1 MTQEVQVQRAT
12 PMRLDVGL
20 TPGRRKANQ
29 LFKIAV
35 NNLDAMGKP
44 EAKKLDVDI
53 GLVYSLGPKFPE
65 YRLTSPEAE
74 HTITNLMK
82 HLEQRI
88 QKRQVLL
95 NDYNAKGETVHIVN
109 KLMTSVTRLCY
120 ILGDAFRAALVQ
132 MERDS
137 FNLKSE
143 NASLTAMLHNERQK
157 VIAYE
162 EKMVQYEDTVSE
174 LSRQVKSRESL
185 IREMKGQLN
194 QKQQVICQKELEKEK
209 QKRKYDNRLAS
220 ETGKLTKEMEHKLK
234 EQQDKMKVCEGFLH
248 WFGKQY
254 VKQFYFPGRITW

>member
-35 NNLDAMGKP
+35 NNLEAQGKP

-88 QKRQVLL
+88 QKRQILL
-95 NDYNAKGETVHIVN
+95 NDYNAKGKRPSN
-109 KLMTSVTRLCY
+109 Y
-120 ILGDAFRAALVQ
+120 IG
-132 MERDS
+132 
-137 FNLKSE
+137 KSE
-143 NASLTAMLHNERQK
+143 NFINFSFSQ
-157 VIAYE
+157 
-162 EKMVQYEDTVSE
+162 
-174 LSRQVKSRESL
+174 
-185 IREMKGQLN
+185 
-194 QKQQVICQKELEKEK
+194 
-209 QKRKYDNRLAS
+209 
-220 ETGKLTKEMEHKLK
+220 
-234 EQQDKMKVCEGFLH
+234 
-248 WFGKQY
+248 
-254 VKQFYFPGRITW
+254 